1 MELKDKS
8 KYYNNISNENIN
20 EITPNEHLNLVDIK
34 EKNENVDENNI

>member
-8 KYYNNISNENIN
+8 KYYNYISNENIN
-20 EITPNEHLNLVDIK
+20 EITTNEHLNLVDIK